1 MCDFDAKITKGYR
14 LPARWVIH
22 TVGPVYRGGRQ
33 GEAALLASCHRR
45 ALELAAAQG
54 CRTVAFP
61 AISCGVYGYPIADAA
76 RIALSAVQEYLSG
89 APLPEKVRFVLFSS
103 PDLAVF
109 AQVRDELAR
118 GSDLTR

>member
-1 MCDFDAKITKGYR
+1 
-14 LPARWVIH
+14 
-22 TVGPVYRGGRQ
+22 
-33 GEAALLASCHRR
+33 
-45 ALELAAAQG
+45 LELAAAQG